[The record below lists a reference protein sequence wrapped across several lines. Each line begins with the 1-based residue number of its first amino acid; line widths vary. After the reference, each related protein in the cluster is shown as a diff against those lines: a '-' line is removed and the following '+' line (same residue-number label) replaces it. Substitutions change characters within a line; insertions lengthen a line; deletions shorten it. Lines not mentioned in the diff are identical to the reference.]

1 MRGQPPVQYR
11 GQEIMVSV
19 RAQKNRNVKGNVSI
33 PTGTMTAIQ
42 DTRAC
47 MDMKT
52 GIIQNEDHMTDL
64 VRYSKFRGG
73 KKDQENRP
81 GQAGAKTASACF
93 CNKNLFRSP
102 AFKSLCF
109 LGVMI

>member
-1 MRGQPPVQYR
+1 MQYR
-11 GQEIMVSV
+11 GQEITVSV
-19 RAQKNRNVKGNVSI
+19 RAQKNRTVRGNVSI

-42 DTRAC
+42 DTRVC

-73 KKDQENRP
+73 KKDKENRP
-81 GQAGAKTASACF
+81 EQAGAKTASACF
-93 CNKNLFRSP
+93 CNTNPFRSP

-109 LGVMI
+109 PSVMI